1 MSGQVQKRRAL
12 ATTRKE
18 EEEEEEGEKMQANL
32 AYLLS
37 GSKLQGPLKASR
49 QQSVEVPTLHQWI
62 RIYPRAI
69 DNHMHTSCGTCISA
83 IATLMC

>member
-12 ATTRKE
+12 APTRKE

-49 QQSVEVPTLHQWI
+49 Q
-62 RIYPRAI
+62 
-69 DNHMHTSCGTCISA
+69 
-83 IATLMC
+83 

>member
-12 ATTRKE
+12 APTRKE

-37 GSKLQGPLKASR
+37 G
-49 QQSVEVPTLHQWI
+49 
-62 RIYPRAI
+62 
-69 DNHMHTSCGTCISA
+69 
-83 IATLMC
+83 